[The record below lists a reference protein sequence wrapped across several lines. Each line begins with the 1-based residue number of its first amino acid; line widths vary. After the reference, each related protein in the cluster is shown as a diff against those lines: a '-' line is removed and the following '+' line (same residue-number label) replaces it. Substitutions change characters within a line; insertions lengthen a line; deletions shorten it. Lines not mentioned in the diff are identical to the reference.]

1 MQNRTNLG
9 MSIGQMLSSANGGN
23 NSFMQGQQA
32 GADIAYRKAAADK
45 MNAEAESERAAQLAR
60 SDDGLAKTLLAGI
73 GADSED
79 GRRDFNASLSG
90 TYQPP
95 TQPLAFIDG
104 GKELPAPEY
113 VAKFPELQNRYSTLK
128 QMLALGDKDI
138 THLPKTIQ
146 GDQRNAITANL
157 GNATPQEAAKIGL
170 RASALEGNVNPLEM
184 QKAAILYGL
193 TNGENSVDA
202 QNALLLSQGKTRFD
216 NTGDVG
222 VIDLLTG
229 NQDLNVI
236 GTTRADENTG
246 KANQANTAADLN
258 TAKVDQTVASTNL
271 NNANTGLVQAKTANE
286 KLKPTTSKGSKGNAT
301 LPTPALKMQQ
311 EELEAIGTVAG
322 TNSDLSAIKAQIE
335 NGTLKLGT
343 FTNFLSGAKNYLGQ
357 SDESS
362 QAYSTLQ
369 AMLEKAR
376 NASLQLNKGVQTD
389 GDAQRAWNELIT
401 NLNDPE
407 VVKKRLGEIVG
418 YNERAVK
425 LRKAKVNNLRSNY
438 GAGPMDFSEFDSPNT
453 SVKSK
458 TPANTNPASSGQ
470 DQAAIS
476 WAKSNPNDPR
486 AKQILQLNGQ

>member
-9 MSIGQMLSSANGGN
+9 MSIGQMLSSASGGGN
-23 NSFMQGQQA
+23 SYLQGQQA
-32 GADIAYRKAAADK
+32 GADMAYRKAATDK
-45 MNAEAESERAAQLAR
+45 MLAEADAERAGIAAR
-60 SDDGLAKTLLAGI
+60 SDDTLKKTLLAGI

-79 GRRDFNASLSG
+79 GLRDLDASLSG
-90 TYQPP
+90 NYKPP

-113 VAKFPELQNRYSTLK
+113 VSKFPELQNRYSTLK

-146 GDQRNAITANL
+146 GDQRNRVTAGL
-157 GNATPQEAAKIGL
+157 ETATPQEAAAIGM

-193 TNGENSVDA
+193 VNGNNGLDN
-202 QNALLLSQGKTRFD
+202 QNALLLSQGKTRYD
-216 NTGDVG
+216 NMGDVG
-222 VIDLLTG
+222 AIDLLTG
-229 NQDLNVI
+229 NQDLNLI
-236 GTTRADENTG
+236 GTTRADENSG

-258 TAKVDQTVASTNL
+258 TAKIDQTVAATNL
-271 NNANTGLVQAKTANE
+271 NNANTGLIEAKTANE
-286 KLKPTTSKGSKGNAT
+286 KLKPTPNSKNSKGNAA

-311 EELEAIGTVAG
+311 EELEAIGTVSG
-322 TNSDLSAIKAQIE
+322 TNADLNAIKSQIE

-343 FTNFLSGAKNYLGQ
+343 FTNFLSGAKNYLAQ
-357 SDESS
+357 SDETS
-362 QAYSTLQ
+362 QAFATLR
-369 AMLEKAR
+369 ATLEKAR
-376 NASLQLNKGVQTD
+376 NASLILNKGVQTD

-401 NLNDPE
+401 NLNDPD

-438 GAGPMDFSEFDSPNT
+438 GAGPMDFSEFDGLNSAI
-453 SVKSK
+453 KSK
-458 TPANTNPASSGQ
+458 SPAKPSPPSGQ
-470 DQAAIS
+470 DQAAIN
-476 WAKSNPNDPR
+476 WARSNPNDPR